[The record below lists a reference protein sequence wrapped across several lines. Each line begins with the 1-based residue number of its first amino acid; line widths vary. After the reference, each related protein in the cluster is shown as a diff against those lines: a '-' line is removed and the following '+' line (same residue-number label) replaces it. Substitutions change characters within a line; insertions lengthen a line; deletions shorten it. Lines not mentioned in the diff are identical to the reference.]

1 MDLLHGWGGKEMGP
15 LRKETP
21 DWMIDYLEVRR
32 SQTESEQLASSFRV
46 WKLMLGLVHAQTQ
59 QLASS
64 FRVVK
69 LMLGLLS
76 PKRGTAEAETGN
88 G

>member
-1 MDLLHGWGGKEMGP
+1 MRNLFFSTEAVDLLHAWGNKEMGP

-46 WKLMLGLVHAQTQ
+46 WKLRLG
-59 QLASS
+59 
-64 FRVVK
+64 

-76 PKRGTAEAETGN
+76 PETGN

>member
-1 MDLLHGWGGKEMGP
+1 MRNLFFSTEAVDLLHAWGGKEMGP

-21 DWMIDYLEVRR
+21 DWMIDYLEVRC
-32 SQTESEQLASSFRV
+32 SQTE
-46 WKLMLGLVHAQTQ
+46 

-69 LMLGLLS
+69 LM
-76 PKRGTAEAETGN
+76 PETGN